1 MCYFDSSLVLSAA
14 SHGEEMAQ
22 QLRDTDSGTIAPIV
36 PLSLLIVASFMFAI
50 YWRYRHR
57 IHGIIG
63 TLTGTYEPE
72 KPPSLSELEMV
83 DLRDPFVSESK
94 HVKTFCVDDQIDY
107 IYAN

>member
-1 MCYFDSSLVLSAA
+1 
-14 SHGEEMAQ
+14 MAQ
-22 QLRDTDSGTIAPIV
+22 QLRHTESGTIAPIV
-36 PLSLLIVASFMFAI
+36 TMSLLIIASIMFAI
-50 YWRYRHR
+50 YWRYRVK

-83 DLRDPFVSESK
+83 ELRDPFVSNSK